1 MPPRRIRGSLYD
13 ERLIMKIQWVLAL
26 SVALF
31 SVASLEGCAVDGP
44 PRFPDPQSASPKGGT
59 FVNVDNLRNVGPG
72 LNKDQMFDL
81 LGPPH
86 FNEWFVGS
94 HVWNYLFDFR
104 RGNEVVACQYQV
116 RYDAHM
122 KVSDTYW
129 RDPACADFVRPKS
142 AAPAAAA
149 QPPAST
155 LEQFTLQ
162 SDALFAF
169 GKSSVE
175 SMQPAGRAQLD
186 DAIERIKRHQA
197 ITRIAVVGHTDRIGT
212 SEINDPLSRARA
224 QTVRSYLI
232 SHGLDGNVIQAD
244 GVGSRE
250 PVTHCPP
257 GRSSAVIACLQPDR
271 RVSIT
276 VSGRD

>member
-1 MPPRRIRGSLYD
+1 
-13 ERLIMKIQWVLAL
+13 MKIQWALVL
-26 SVALF
+26 SVSVL
-31 SVASLEGCAVDGP
+31 SVASLAGCAADGP

-59 FVNVDNLRNVGPG
+59 FVNVANLRNVGPG

-104 RGNEVVACQYQV
+104 RGNEVVSCQYQV
-116 RYDAHM
+116 RYDEHM
-122 KVSDTYW
+122 KVSNTYW
-129 RDPACADFVRPKS
+129 RDPACADFVRTQS

-149 QPPAST
+149 EPPAAPI
-155 LEQFTLQ
+155 EQFTLQ

-169 GKSSVE
+169 GQSSLE
-175 SMQPAGRAQLD
+175 SMQPGGKAQLD
-186 DAIERIKRHQA
+186 DAVERIKRHKT
-197 ITRIAVVGHTDRIGT
+197 ITRIVVVGHTDRIGPPAV
-212 SEINDPLSRARA
+212 NDPLSRARA
-224 QTVRSYLI
+224 QTVRRYLI
-232 SHGLDGNVIQAD
+232 AHGLDGNVIEAD

-250 PVTHCPP
+250 PVAHCPP
-257 GRSSAVIACLQPDR
+257 GQSRAVIACLQPDR
-271 RVSIT
+271 RVSIA

>member
-1 MPPRRIRGSLYD
+1 
-13 ERLIMKIQWVLAL
+13 MKIQWALAL
-26 SVALF
+26 SASLLCVAT
-31 SVASLEGCAVDGP
+31 LEGCAVDGP

-94 HVWNYLFDFR
+94 HVWNYLFNFR

-116 RYDAHM
+116 RYDQHM

-129 RDPACADFVRPKS
+129 RDPACADFVRTKPV
-142 AAPAAAA
+142 APAVAAE
-149 QPPAST
+149 QPVST
-155 LEQFTLQ
+155 IEQFTLQ

-169 GKSSVE
+169 GKSSID
-175 SMQPAGRAQLD
+175 SMLPAGKAQLD
-186 DAIERIKRHQA
+186 DAIERIKRHKEVTG
-197 ITRIAVVGHTDRIGT
+197 IVVVGHTDRIG
-212 SEINDPLSRARA
+212 SDKVNEPLSRARA
-224 QTVRSYLI
+224 QTVRGYLV
-232 SHGLDGNVIQAD
+232 SHGLNGSIIQAE
-244 GVGSRE
+244 GVGSSE

-276 VSGRD
+276 VSGRN

>member
-1 MPPRRIRGSLYD
+1 
-13 ERLIMKIQWVLAL
+13 MKIQWALAL
-26 SVALF
+26 SVSVL
-31 SVASLEGCAVDGP
+31 SVASLQGCATNGP

-59 FVNVDNLRNVGPG
+59 FVNVANLRNVGSG

-94 HVWNYLFDFR
+94 HTWNYLFDFR
-104 RGNEVVACQYQV
+104 RGNEVVSCQYQV
-116 RYDAHM
+116 RYDEHM
-122 KVSDTYW
+122 KVSNTYW
-129 RDPACADFVRPKS
+129 RDPACADFVRTPS
-142 AAPAAAA
+142 AAPVAAAE
-149 QPPAST
+149 PPAAPI
-155 LEQFTLQ
+155 EQFTLQ

-169 GKSSVE
+169 GQSSLE
-175 SMQPAGRAQLD
+175 SMQPGGQAQLD
-186 DAIERIKRHQA
+186 DAVERIKRHKA

-212 SEINDPLSRARA
+212 PAVNDPLSRARA
-224 QTVRSYLI
+224 QTVRRYLI
-232 SHGLDGNVIQAD
+232 AHGLDGNVIEAD

-257 GRSSAVIACLQPDR
+257 GQSRAVIACLQPDR
-271 RVSIT
+271 RVTIA

>member
-1 MPPRRIRGSLYD
+1 
-13 ERLIMKIQWVLAL
+13 MKIQWALAL
-26 SVALF
+26 SVSLL
-31 SVASLEGCAVDGP
+31 SVVSLEGCAVDGP

-59 FVNVDNLRNVGPG
+59 FVNVANLRNVGPG

-94 HVWNYLFDFR
+94 HTWNYLFDFR
-104 RGNEVVACQYQV
+104 RGNEVVTCQYQV
-116 RYDAHM
+116 RYDEHM
-122 KVSDTYW
+122 KVSNTYW
-129 RDPACADFVRPKS
+129 RDPACADFVRAPA

-149 QPPAST
+149 AAPAAT

-169 GKSSVE
+169 GKSSLD
-175 SMQPAGRAQLD
+175 SMLPAGKAQLD
-186 DAIERIKRHQA
+186 DAVERIKRHNE
-197 ITRIAVVGHTDRIGT
+197 ITRIVVVGHTDRIGPA
-212 SEINDPLSRARA
+212 SVNEPLSRARA
-224 QTVRSYLI
+224 QTVRAYLI
-232 SHGLDGNVIQAD
+232 SHGLDGSVIEAR
-244 GVGSRE
+244 GVGSSE

-271 RVSIT
+271 RVAIT
-276 VSGRD
+276 VSGRN